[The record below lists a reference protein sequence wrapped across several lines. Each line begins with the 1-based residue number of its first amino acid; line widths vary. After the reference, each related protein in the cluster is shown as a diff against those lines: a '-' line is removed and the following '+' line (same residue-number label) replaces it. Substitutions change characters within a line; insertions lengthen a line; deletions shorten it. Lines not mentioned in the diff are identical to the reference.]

1 MAKELTGQKLLDLR
15 ANYQM
20 VNNLPVMQEAW
31 VRFLGQKD
39 PLDKEMTI
47 HSSILAQ
54 RSPGIEESDG
64 LQFVGSQRVRHD

>member
-39 PLDKEMTI
+39 PLEKEMTI

-54 RSPGIEESDG
+54 RIPGIEESDG